1 MKWYKFNKIKDFKY
15 NLKLHIE
22 KLRIIIKTMGEYLF
36 PIEKVTSYFKS
47 INSKE
52 DLQKFIQ
59 QRSAHVT
66 QNTLYGYLKTRMG
79 HKFTIMVDD
88 EVFSQSIN
96 IAKWN
101 IYMVAIADCTF
112 YTFSYLI
119 NEKNLKENDCKEI
132 FLNIIESEK
141 KNGLSEEIYLK
152 AKKEFLQRYDKLDFK
167 DYYLEKPF
175 QESCT
180 ALYHWSPIADELKI
194 LDKKIVLNSISL
206 KWNLV
211 IEEFKKLTKNL
222 KFN

>member
-1 MKWYKFNKIKDFKY
+1 
-15 NLKLHIE
+15 
-22 KLRIIIKTMGEYLF
+22 MGEYLF

-79 HKFTIMVDD
+79 HKFTLMVDD
-88 EVFSQSIN
+88 EVFSKSIN

-101 IYMVAIADCTF
+101 IYMVAIVDCTF

-119 NEKNLKENDCKEI
+119 DKKDLKDNDSEQI
-132 FLNIIESEK
+132 FLNIINSEK
-141 KNGLSEEIYLK
+141 TNGLSEEIYNK
-152 AKKEFLQRYDKLDFK
+152 AKKDFYHRK
-167 DYYLEKPF
+167 DIINFKNYYLNNPFEKSIF
-175 QESCT
+175 
-180 ALYHWSPIADELKI
+180 ALYEWAPIADELKK
-194 LDKKIVLNSISL
+194 LDKKIVLNSIKL

-211 IEEFKKLTKNL
+211 ENEFKDLTKNL
-222 KFN
+222 KFD